1 MPRLLL
7 ALFLTF
13 ILCSAAQADEL
24 RGRVVGITDG
34 DTLTLLV
41 QEHQETIRLAEID
54 APEKRQPFGQR
65 SKQAL
70 SALAFGKQARLLSSG
85 RDRYGRIVARV
96 YTQGEDG
103 EIDVS
108 GEMVRQGAAWV
119 FDRYASD
126 EALYALQEEAR
137 AAKRGLWALPAAEQ
151 VPPWKWRRPTKSPA
165 P

>member
-7 ALFLTF
+7 ALVLSF
-13 ILCSAAQADEL
+13 IPCTPAQAEEL

-65 SKQAL
+65 AKQAL
-70 SALAFGKQARLLSSG
+70 SALAFGKPPRILSAG

-103 EIDVS
+103 ETDIS
-108 GEMVRQGAAWV
+108 SEMVRQGAAWV

-126 EALYALQEEAR
+126 GALYALQDEAR
-137 AAKRGLWALPAAEQ
+137 AARRGLWALPAADQ
-151 VPPWKWRRPTKSPA
+151 VPPWEWRRPVKPLA